1 MFSLGCSAAISG
13 KKYSCHGDRGIMG
26 MADTTITPGIKLC
39 FVTRLYLDKL
49 DLITFTPGVD
59 VYPVST

>member
-1 MFSLGCSAAISG
+1 
-13 KKYSCHGDRGIMG
+13 